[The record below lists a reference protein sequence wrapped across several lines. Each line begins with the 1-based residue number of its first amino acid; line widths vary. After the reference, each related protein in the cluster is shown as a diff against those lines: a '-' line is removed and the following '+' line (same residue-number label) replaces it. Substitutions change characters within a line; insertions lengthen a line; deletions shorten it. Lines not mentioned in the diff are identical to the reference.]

1 MKFAVVAEY
10 FEQLER
16 TSKRKEL
23 VSILAGLF
31 SKASV
36 EEAGR
41 LAYLCQGRVA
51 PFFEPVELGMGE
63 SWWLRRLAGLPNSPG
78 MRCLSATVKSVI
90 WVSLRRR

>member
-31 SKASV
+31 SKASA

-51 PFFEPVELGMGE
+51 PL
-63 SWWLRRLAGLPNSPG
+63 LRTG
-78 MRCLSATVKSVI
+78 
-90 WVSLRRR
+90 